1 MQQKRHG
8 LIVELI
14 WGCLGKQLLKRGL
27 VRPGSLSQ
35 CKLVN
40 MSPES
45 LNPDKSV
52 VTFLETKSILFM
64 EIIFKKCKAILGW
77 SLFIFLNF
85 LPNKK
90 KKIFKLLE

>member
-14 WGCLGKQLLKRGL
+14 WGCLGGL

-45 LNPDKSV
+45 LTPDKSV
-52 VTFLETKSILFM
+52 VTFLETKSILFV
-64 EIIFKKCKAILGW
+64 EVFFYI
-77 SLFIFLNF
+77 
-85 LPNKK
+85 
-90 KKIFKLLE
+90 